1 MTLMDM
7 RPMLLS
13 LLIAGCCVAPAAR
26 AQNPAEA
33 GEPQVR
39 RIVVEDERAR
49 ISELRV
55 RGVTRRIVVDPKTG
69 IRRSYE
75 IIPDDPSR
83 DPSAAPDSN
92 RGAGGK
98 RVWNVLAF

>member
-1 MTLMDM
+1 
-7 RPMLLS
+7 
-13 LLIAGCCVAPAAR
+13 
-26 AQNPAEA
+26 
-33 GEPQVR
+33 
-39 RIVVEDERAR
+39 
-49 ISELRV
+49 
-55 RGVTRRIVVDPKTG
+55 VTRRIVVDPKTG

-75 IIPDDPSR
+75 VIPDDPSR

>member
-1 MTLMDM
+1 
-7 RPMLLS
+7 MLLS
-13 LLIAGCCVAPAAR
+13 LLVAGCCLAPAVR
-26 AQNPAEA
+26 AQSPAEA

-39 RIVVEDERAR
+39 RIVIEDDRAR

-75 IIPDDPSR
+75 VIPDDPSR
-83 DPSAAPDSN
+83 DPSAAPDSA